1 MVNLKMWSMKPLKV
15 IEVIK
20 TLALKWPVCNY
31 LNYAQSFTITLGGVW
46 EGGNRCAASASRR

>member
-1 MVNLKMWSMKPLKV
+1 MKPLKV